1 MEAREFLLR
10 NRENEQKLRKFVDL
24 IWPFFQKMAILYKR
38 SLQFFNDEYRWS
50 MRNYQEGTSSSL
62 TKAEIIESDIELVK
76 LNGIDNY
83 CKFSFSSATN
93 QRKKEEPT
101 KRKKICYVKLDYYLL
116 KYSIVLFEFIDFCLK
131 LSLDLDF

>member
-1 MEAREFLLR
+1 METREFLLI

-24 IWPFFQKMAILYKR
+24 IRPFFQKMASPYKR

-62 TKAEIIESDIELVK
+62 TMAKITEGSIELVK

-83 CKFSFSSATN
+83 CKFNFS
-93 QRKKEEPT
+93 
-101 KRKKICYVKLDYYLL
+101 
-116 KYSIVLFEFIDFCLK
+116 
-131 LSLDLDF
+131 

>member
-62 TKAEIIESDIELVK
+62 TMAEIIESNIELVK
-76 LNGIDNY
+76 LNRIDNY
-83 CKFSFSSATN
+83 CKFNFS
-93 QRKKEEPT
+93 
-101 KRKKICYVKLDYYLL
+101 
-116 KYSIVLFEFIDFCLK
+116 
-131 LSLDLDF
+131 